1 RAVAR
6 PRPALPRPDQGVGRG
21 AARGPAGRRPE
32 AGARR
37 LRRPARAELRD
48 SGGGAHAAAPG
59 CRRGGDEH
67 GDGGD
72 RAPCHGR
79 SRRGP
84 VFDQQPRRRT
94 GRYTAQPRRGPRRRP
109 RRAAAAHPDACRVLH
124 LAMTEQPSRAATI
137 ESTSFPGVVIR
148 PYAPGD
154 EVRILPTFNLVFRE
168 VCGPT
173 YVDRELSFWH
183 WEFSDRGLGRRIS
196 LAFAPDGTV
205 VAQYAGVPLAMR
217 TAFGP
222 ATFVHIVDSM
232 VHPQWRAGLKRPGL
246 FVETALPWFRACDED
261 YHDAVLFGYP
271 VPTAERIGQ
280 RYLGYARLRVVDY
293 LCRAVNE
300 GSIDLPPG
308 IAVEQVTKLGPEF
321 DACAAR
327 FHADKACTTERDARY
342 LSWRYLEVPG
352 RPYEV
357 F

>member
-1 RAVAR
+1 
-6 PRPALPRPDQGVGRG
+6 
-21 AARGPAGRRPE
+21 
-32 AGARR
+32 
-37 LRRPARAELRD
+37 
-48 SGGGAHAAAPG
+48 
-59 CRRGGDEH
+59 
-67 GDGGD
+67 
-72 RAPCHGR
+72 
-79 SRRGP
+79 
-84 VFDQQPRRRT
+84 
-94 GRYTAQPRRGPRRRP
+94 
-109 RRAAAAHPDACRVLH
+109 
-124 LAMTEQPSRAATI
+124 

-246 FVETALPWFRACDED
+246 FVGAALPWFRACDED

-357 F
+357 FVARRDGKVVGLLALRPEHELVPGGACIADLV